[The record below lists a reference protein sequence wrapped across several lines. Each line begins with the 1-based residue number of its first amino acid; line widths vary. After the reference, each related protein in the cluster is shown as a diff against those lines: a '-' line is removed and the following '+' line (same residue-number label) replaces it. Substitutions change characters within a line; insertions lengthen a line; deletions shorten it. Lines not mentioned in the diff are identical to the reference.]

1 MLEDE
6 ARFGRITDPKRCWAP
21 KGIRPLVNK
30 QIIRE
35 YTYAYGAVSP
45 LDGISDFIILPSMS
59 ADCMN
64 LFLAELADRHPDEF
78 ILLISDCAPSHSEG
92 ALKIPDNI
100 MIAFLPPY
108 SPELNPVENIWEEVR
123 EKSFP
128 NLAFE
133 SMDQLEEHLVE
144 ALLRLENDPV
154 TVQSIA
160 GFQWIVSSL

>member
-59 ADCMN
+59 AACMN

-108 SPELNPVENIWEEVR
+108 SPELNPVENNLGGSTGEIVPESGLR
-123 EKSFP
+123 EYGS
-128 NLAFE
+128 ARR
-133 SMDQLEEHLVE
+133 
-144 ALLRLENDPV
+144 A
-154 TVQSIA
+154 
-160 GFQWIVSSL
+160 SSRGITSTGK

>member
-108 SPELNPVENIWEEVR
+108 AIRSHPTFFRTEPTNI
-123 EKSFP
+123 
-128 NLAFE
+128 LE
-133 SMDQLEEHLVE
+133 SNNARKIQ
-144 ALLRLENDPV
+144 P
-154 TVQSIA
+154 QSA
-160 GFQWIVSSL
+160 QTNGQSRSN